1 MAPPTYRIAMV
12 CDFFFPQPGGIESH
26 IYQLSTKLI
35 DRGHK
40 VIIITHAYEG
50 RTGVRYLTNGLKVYH
65 VPFLV
70 IYRSATF
77 PTVFSFFPVFRNIVL
92 RERIDIVHG
101 HASLSSL
108 CHEAILHARTM
119 GLRTVFTDH
128 SLFGFADAAS
138 ILTNKLLK
146 FALSDVDH
154 VICVSHTCK
163 ENTVLRA
170 SLDPLMVSVIPN
182 AVVAENFRPL
192 GYPTSTPPSSMSS
205 PVPGGL
211 PSLTPPRRIL
221 GPHDPITIVVIS
233 RLFYNKG
240 TDLLTAAIPRILAAH
255 PNTRFIIAGS
265 GPKSIDLEQMIEQNV
280 LQDRVE
286 MLGPIRHS
294 EVRDVMVRGH
304 IYLHPSLTEAFGTV
318 IVEAASCGLYV
329 VCTQVG
335 GIPEVLPSHMTVFAK
350 PEEDD
355 LVAATGRAI
364 AAIRRN
370 EVPTELFHEQVK
382 NMYSWTNVAERTERV
397 YNGISGAISEAEFY
411 GYHHHRSGTT
421 GRGMRSGVTSFALID
436 RLKRYYGCGVWAGK
450 LFCVCVIID
459 YLIFLFLELVFPRE
473 GIDICPDWPRKK
485 QNINNGIVDN
495 ARGSREGG
503 GLEWGDI
510 EEYRRRSMR
519 PSRLR

>member
-1 MAPPTYRIAMV
+1 MPYNIAMV
-12 CDFFFPQPGGIESH
+12 SDFFFPQPGGVESH

-40 VIIITHAYEG
+40 VVIITHAYEG

-65 VPFLV
+65 VPFFV
-70 IYRSATF
+70 IYRESSF
-77 PTVFSFFPVFRNIVL
+77 PTVFSFFPIFRNIVL
-92 RERIDIVHG
+92 REEIEIVHG

-146 FALSDVDH
+146 FTLSDVDH

-182 AVVAENFRPL
+182 AVVAENFQPLHYTNTTQNTTRTTISSNANIYPPTIPPPPPPRPL
-192 GYPTSTPPSSMSS
+192 GPTST
-205 PVPGGL
+205 
-211 PSLTPPRRIL
+211 
-221 GPHDPITIVVIS
+221 ITIVVIS

-240 TDLLTAAIPRILAAH
+240 TDLLIAAIPRILALD
-255 PNTRFIIAGS
+255 PNVRFVIAGS
-265 GPKSIDLEQMIEQNV
+265 GPKAIDLEQMLERRV
-280 LQDRVE
+280 LQDKVE
-286 MLGPIRHS
+286 LLGPVRHE

-329 VCTQVG
+329 VCTRVG
-335 GIPEVLPSHMTVFAK
+335 GIPEVLPQHMTKFAK

-355 LVAATGRAI
+355 LVQETRNAI
-364 AAIRRN
+364 AALRAGKVR
-370 EVPTELFHEQVK
+370 TERFHDQVK
-382 NMYSWTNVAERTERV
+382 MMYSWTNVAERTERV
-397 YNGISGAISEAEFY
+397 YDGITGALSEEYFY
-411 GYHHHRSGTT
+411 GDTYGSSGWSATR
-421 GRGMRSGVTSFALID
+421 GRAGVQSFALID

-450 LFCVCVIID
+450 LFCLCVVID
-459 YLIFLFLELVFPRE
+459 YLILQFLEV
-473 GIDICPDWPRKK
+473 WAPRKDIDVAK
-485 QNINNGIVDN
+485 NWPKKVFRRVEVGDEE
-495 ARGSREGG
+495 ADEMGPLRSRGFRDRSR
-503 GLEWGDI
+503 
-510 EEYRRRSMR
+510 R
-519 PSRLR
+519 

>member
-1 MAPPTYRIAMV
+1 MV
-12 CDFFFPQPGGIESH
+12 SDFFFPQPGGVESH

-40 VIIITHAYEG
+40 VVIITHAYEG
-50 RTGVRYLTNGLKVYH
+50 RTGIRYLTNGLKVYH
-65 VPFLV
+65 VPFFV
-70 IYRSATF
+70 IYRESTM
-77 PTVFSFFPVFRNIVL
+77 PTVFSFFPIFRNIII
-92 RERIDIVHG
+92 REEIEIVHG

-146 FALSDVDH
+146 FTLSDVDH

-192 GYPTSTPPSSMSS
+192 SYNPSSKETI
-205 PVPGGL
+205 GA
-211 PSLTPPRRIL
+211 TQYARPPPPPPQHV
-221 GPHDPITIVVIS
+221 GPHDIITIVVIS

-240 TDLLTAAIPRILAAH
+240 TDLLIAAIPRILASD
-255 PNTRFIIAGS
+255 PNVRFIIAGS
-265 GPKSIDLEQMIEQNV
+265 GPKAIDLEQMLERRV

-286 MLGPIRHS
+286 MLGPVRHE

-329 VCTQVG
+329 VCTRVG
-335 GIPEVLPSHMTVFAK
+335 GIPEVLPQHMTAFAK

-355 LVAATGRAI
+355 LVAATLKAISALRANR
-364 AAIRRN
+364 IR
-370 EVPTELFHEQVK
+370 TERFHDQVK
-382 NMYSWTNVAERTERV
+382 MMYSWTDVAERTERV
-397 YNGISGAISEAEFY
+397 YDGITGALSEEEFY
-411 GYHHHRSGTT
+411 GDHSGGGWSATR
-421 GRGMRSGVTSFALID
+421 GRAGVESFALID
-436 RLKRYYGCGVWAGK
+436 RLKRYYGCGIWAGK
-450 LFCVCVIID
+450 LFCLCVVID
-459 YLIFLFLELVFPRE
+459 YLLFMFLELWAPRANIDLAKNWPKKLVLSK
-473 GIDICPDWPRKK
+473 GIAEEDIAEVRPARK
-485 QNINNGIVDN
+485 
-495 ARGSREGG
+495 RSSRAGA
-503 GLEWGDI
+503 
-510 EEYRRRSMR
+510 RRRDR
-519 PSRLR
+519 KP

>member
-1 MAPPTYRIAMV
+1 MAPTYNIAMV
-12 CDFFFPQPGGIESH
+12 SDFFFPQPGGVESH
-26 IYQLSTKLI
+26 IYQLSSKLM

-40 VIIITHAYEG
+40 VIIITHAYDG

-70 IYRSATF
+70 IYRSTTF
-77 PTVFSFFPVFRNIVL
+77 PTVFSFFPMFRNIVL

-101 HASLSSL
+101 HASLSNL

-146 FALSDVDH
+146 FSLSDVDH

-182 AVVAENFRPL
+182 AVVAENFKPYRNPGEIPKETFGQDPCPARP
-192 GYPTSTPPSSMSS
+192 
-205 PVPGGL
+205 
-211 PSLTPPRRIL
+211 L
-221 GPHDPITIVVIS
+221 GPHDTITIVVIS

-240 TDLLTAAIPRILAAH
+240 TDLLTAAIPRILENH

-265 GPKSIDLEQMIEQNV
+265 GPKAIDLEQMIEQNV

-286 MLGPIRHS
+286 MLGPIRHE

-355 LVAATGRAI
+355 LVVATGKAI
-364 AAIRRN
+364 AALRANKVR
-370 EVPTELFHEQVK
+370 TELFHEQVK
-382 NMYSWTNVAERTERV
+382 SMYSWTNVAIRTERV

-411 GYHHHRSGTT
+411 GYDASDPATWSAT
-421 GRGMRSGVTSFALID
+421 RGRSGVQSFALID
-436 RLKRYYGCGVWAGK
+436 RLKRYYGCGIWAGK
-450 LFCVCVIID
+450 LFCMCVIVD
-459 YLIFLFLELVFPRE
+459 YLIFLVLELWFPRDK
-473 GIDICPDWPRKK
+473 IDICPDWPRKT
-485 QNINNGIVDN
+485 VDE
-495 ARGSREGG
+495 RREPGV
-503 GLEWGDI
+503 
-510 EEYRRRSMR
+510 R
-519 PSRLR
+519 